1 MFSEGRCSC
10 CPITQNSVAACC
22 LHANWHPIKVW
33 EPQRLFVIG
42 AQRRI
47 EEVGR
52 GYGERKGTKFPSEG
66 LGCHYVAFLSLPFY
80 SLSLVFFHPF
90 PHSHD
95 PVIHLVEISHWLIK
109 ARPPIF
115 TLILISQLYRLFHSL
130 SVFFSSSTDETELVL
145 VWG

>member
-66 LGCHYVAFLSLPFY
+66 PGCHYVAFLSLLFN

-95 PVIHLVEISHWLIK
+95 PVIHLFEISHWLIK
-109 ARPPIF
+109 AR
-115 TLILISQLYRLFHSL
+115 LSSHSL
-130 SVFFSSSTDETELVL
+130 SSLGCIVFLILYPFSFLL
-145 VWG
+145 LLMRLN

>member
-80 SLSLVFFHPF
+80 SLSLVFFHPL

-109 ARPPIF
+109 PRPPSFLSLSSLGCIVF
-115 TLILISQLYRLFHSL
+115 LILYQFYFLLLPMRLN
-130 SVFFSSSTDETELVL
+130 
-145 VWG
+145 